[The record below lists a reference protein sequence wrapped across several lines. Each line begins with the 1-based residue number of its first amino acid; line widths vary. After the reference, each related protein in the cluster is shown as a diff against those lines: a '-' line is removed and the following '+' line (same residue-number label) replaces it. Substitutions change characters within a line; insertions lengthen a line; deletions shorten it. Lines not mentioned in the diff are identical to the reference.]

1 MKLRFCQNL
10 LLILGGLLISACSSA
25 AGGIT
30 TPAASRPIFL
40 YQTATLANSTPAGA
54 EATAAQPSATPQIY
68 VVVLQDTLFGIA
80 ARHDITVEE
89 LRAANPNVD
98 PLLLTPGTE
107 LVIPVAGAAPGA
119 ALPSPTPV
127 PLQTGPVNCYSSALG
142 ELWCFFLVQNINEE
156 PIENPIGQVDLL
168 SADGEVLT
176 SLEAVPPLNVLSP
189 GQAMPL
195 VAYSAEPAGE
205 WVSARGQLLS
215 AYSLAAVNDYY
226 LEVDLQG
233 VSIEISD
240 AGSSARIAGQAKVAG
255 EQPAGEVW
263 VLAVAYDVEGNVVG
277 VRRWEGLAETQF
289 EFWVY
294 SLGPEIAEVKLLVEA
309 RP

>member
-1 MKLRFCQNL
+1 MRPRCTQNL
-10 LLILGGLLISACSSA
+10 LLILGGLYLCACSSA
-25 AGGIT
+25 AGAT
-30 TPAASRPIFL
+30 ATAAPTRPIL
-40 YQTATLANSTPAGA
+40 VYQTATIANAAPAGA
-54 EATAAQPSATPQIY
+54 EATAALPSATPQIY

-107 LVIPVAGAAPGA
+107 LVIPVAGATPAA

-127 PLQTGPVNCYSSALG
+127 PVQTGPVNCYLSALG
-142 ELWCFFLVQNINEE
+142 ELWCFFLVQNINEG

-176 SLEAVPPLNVLSP
+176 SLQAIPPLNVLPP
-189 GQAMPL
+189 GWAMPL
-195 VAYSAEPAGE
+195 VAYTVAAPDD

-215 AYSLAAVNDYY
+215 AYGLAAEDAYY
-226 LEVDLQG
+226 LEADVQG
-233 VSIEISD
+233 VNIEISEM
-240 AGSSARIAGQAKVAG
+240 GLSARITGQARVVGG
-255 EQPAGEVW
+255 EQTAEVW
-263 VLAVAYDVEGNVVG
+263 VLAMAYDSEGNVVG
-277 VRRWEGLAETQF
+277 VCRWEGPGEPQF
-289 EFWVY
+289 DFWVY